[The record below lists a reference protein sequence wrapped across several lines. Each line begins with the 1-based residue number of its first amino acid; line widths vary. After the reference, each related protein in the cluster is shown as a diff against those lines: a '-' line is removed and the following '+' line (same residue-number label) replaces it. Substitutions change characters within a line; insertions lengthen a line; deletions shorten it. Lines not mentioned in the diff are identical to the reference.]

1 MCVCVCMRAR
11 VSECKHQDRY
21 TFELTVKLK
30 TKFAHTIYSYELMQI
45 MHENRDFKS
54 SSLNILCV
62 YERIYKSMY
71 NKHDSELNICFMYH
85 VCTIEFS
92 R

>member
-11 VSECKHQDRY
+11 VRECKHQDRY

-30 TKFAHTIYSYELMQI
+30 TKFAHTIYSYERMSI